1 MAINPLQQPINYAVE
16 VQSPFEAAIG
26 GIKLGAGLEELNL
39 ARQKRAMEAQQLQAA
54 QAQQAQFQSSLNS
67 FFANPNRKF
76 EDLEPILPM
85 ANKQQF
91 DALQAIG
98 KNMGERRLESA
109 KLFSGQLLAA
119 LESNPTIARSML
131 EQRIQVETNPQQRD
145 AFQATLNLLDV
156 SPTQAAQMVEYTGM
170 GAFGKDWY
178 DNVIKLRNERDR
190 VAKEPAARQA
200 AVADAQKKLAE
211 AADTP
216 SRLAAE
222 QVLRVAQTAREDALA
237 AASRGA
243 EARAAT
249 EAPARLAELEA
260 KAIAAGVDAEFARP
274 MAVAQLAKSKA
285 EMLAPSVRESIDFS
299 NLSPEQQKT
308 FQSLQI
314 LKKPPAAVTN
324 VNVSNVDKTAAAEL
338 GKLVP
343 DLYNQANS
351 AATQLS
357 DLPRYQAALDSAITG
372 PFAEQRLSVAR
383 IAGALGFTGEKS
395 VNATREVI
403 QGLSEMA
410 LKSRTMLTGQGQ
422 ITEGEQKLLI
432 KARSG
437 DIDFTKGEL
446 KTIFGVADRAA
457 KAQYNQSRRL
467 LESAAKQSPTAQM
480 FLENM
485 QPLTTPE
492 VAGAPAS
499 AAPQAAPS
507 VPGMPA
513 GFRVIQ
519 RGQ

>member
-1 MAINPLQQPINYAVE
+1 MLQERINAETDPGQKRAFQDILTIANQNPEQAARLVE
-16 VQSPFEAAIG
+16 S
-26 GIKLGAGLEELNL
+26 LGAGTFGEDWYKGIT
-39 ARQKRAMEAQQLQAA
+39 AVRAERRTAAESVPKLIEAQAKAQEAVQKATNAVLTAEDDIAKAKA
-54 QAQQAQFQSSLNS
+54 QAL
-67 FFANPNRKF
+67 F
-76 EDLEPILPM
+76 E
-85 ANKQQF
+85 
-91 DALQAIG
+91 
-98 KNMGERRLESA
+98 RA
-109 KLFSGQLLAA
+109 KA
-119 LESNPTIARSML
+119 E
-131 EQRIQVETNPQQRD
+131 
-145 AFQATLNLLDV
+145 
-156 SPTQAAQMVEYTGM
+156 
-170 GAFGKDWY
+170 K
-178 DNVIKLRNERDR
+178 
-190 VAKEPAARQA
+190 
-200 AVADAQKKLAE
+200 E
-211 AADTP
+211 AAD
-216 SRLAAE
+216 A
-222 QVLRVAQTAREDALA
+222 RVAQ
-237 AASRGA
+237 
-243 EARAAT
+243 AT
-249 EAPARLAELEA
+249 EASRISQGASEAE
-260 KAIAAGVDAEFARP
+260 KAAVDAEFARP

-285 EMLAPSVRESIDFS
+285 EMLAPSVRESIDFA

-457 KAQYNQSRRL
+457 KAQYNQSRKL

-492 VAGAPAS
+492 VAGTPAS
-499 AAPQAAPS
+499 AAPQAAPV